1 MTEKDQALIDRLS
14 EENPKF
20 RKLYEEHLF
29 FEKRLL
35 EFEEKTY
42 LSADEDL
49 QRKKIQKLKLAGK
62 DEMEEMLRN
71 LRP

>member
-49 QRKKIQKLKLAGK
+49 ERKKIQKLKLAGK

>member
-49 QRKKIQKLKLAGK
+49 ERKKIQKLKLAGK
-62 DEMEEMLRN
+62 DEMEGMLRN